1 MSAKVDQF
9 CEKLTNRLNALA
21 DQLETLKENVKQLPK
36 EGEQA
41 LQKYLSETRSRIAQ
55 RKKSVEQVRASLMT
69 RAEQK
74 IGQVKEAIIEWK
86 TKGEVSK
93 LNARADWAEQYAADA
108 VFIAMA
114 ALADAEEATIDAL
127 IARIEAEEAEAPAA
141 AAR

>member
-9 CEKLTNRLNALA
+9 CEKLKNRLNALA

-41 LQKYLSETRSRIAQ
+41 LQKYLNETRSRIAQ

-74 IGQVKEAIIEWK
+74 IGQVEEAIVEWK

-93 LNARADWAEQYAADA
+93 LNSRADWAEEYAADA

-114 ALADAEEATIDAL
+114 ALADAEEAIIDAL
-127 IARIEAEEAEAPAA
+127 IARIDAEEAETPVA